1 MIRRPPRSTLFPY
14 TTLFRSTAES
24 LVNGRSVE
32 PLASRGER
40 NKQNTREN
48 QTTYS
53 SNHDCL
59 HLEIARFKY
68 AAGKVISTGAAAR
81 LPPLA
86 RSLVYLGAVHRFPA
100 QRLHLLH
107 ARHQKPRSAF
117 HPLPQC

>member
-1 MIRRPPRSTLFPY
+1 MQVSPRETHSIDFSGL
-14 TTLFRSTAES
+14 LAGTAES

-68 AAGKVISTGAAAR
+68 AAGKVISTGAAAQ
-81 LPPLA
+81 LPPLT
-86 RSLVYLGAVHRFPA
+86 RSLVYLDSVHWFTA
-100 QRLHLLH
+100 QRTHLIH
-107 ARHQKPRSAF
+107 ALPQKPQTTC
-117 HPLPQC
+117 H